1 MIFGCSYMFLGWPCI
16 KYVRNW
22 WWWGVGW
29 GGGWDGGCNPKCVRT
44 AAYRGKR
51 ISQFLNF

>member
-29 GGGWDGGCNPKCVRT
+29 GGGGMGGVIQN
-44 AAYRGKR
+44 AYVQLRIRGR
-51 ISQFLNF
+51 GFHNF